1 MRMHDQSA
9 GPVLMRKR
17 SDSAEASDGGQDVS
31 DLELDGIIEPLSGD
45 VQGAP
50 LVPTL
55 SRELHNPIGTASDW
69 ASSTLNSLPSVFEG
83 GIAPASSAVL
93 ENGTWVTKMT
103 KRNKK
108 RVKLWLDPNFARVCW
123 HSTKTSKSFFIDDVR
138 EYRVGAQSRN
148 ARDDVAVAQ
157 DQENLWI
164 TIVYDTHE
172 RSQGR
177 SIKTMHVMMPDD
189 FLLKL
194 WTDALD
200 LVSRQRIKIMSA
212 LSSSTERHEQGM
224 ALAWRQA
231 MTRQG
236 QVRDTGFTYD
246 DARWVCRK
254 LEINCTENTVQ
265 THFKNI
271 VNDLNATMDYE
282 MYRKFIQSFRERKEI
297 YHIHGKLAFGSGI
310 KPDMELFLDFLANE
324 QKIDV
329 AKDRPYWE
337 GIFERFA
344 KPLTARPGQGDQL
357 RSQDRLSMTLSV
369 QGLQN
374 FIASQYNG
382 PLVPKINDP
391 TLDRPLNEYYI
402 SSSHN
407 TYLLG
412 RQVRGTSSVEGY
424 IATLVKG
431 CRCVE
436 IDCWDGDDGRPMVT
450 HGRTMTTRIPFE
462 DCVSVVA
469 RYAFNSSPYPL
480 IISLEVHCN
489 AEQQRIMVELMKK
502 YFKDMMITEPLFAN
516 AVSLPSPSELKHKI
530 LIKVKASSGEDGDLT
545 TLLTDSV
552 ITGRSRSRSLNSSL
566 ARAPSS
572 DIQAAAPS
580 SIVSS
585 PTATSPSDYQ
595 SSYATRESSVAS
607 IPIVTPASSA
617 EESDELPM
625 PLDKSRKKKT
635 SRITPELGKLGVY
648 AQGIKFHGFQDPSAK
663 NYNHIYSLAENVF
676 DKLCARKTDNK
687 ALLEKHNVRHLMR
700 VYPNNLR
707 VDSSNFDPLQSWRRG
722 VQMAALNWQYY
733 DVHQQVNEAMFA
745 AGPDRSGYVLKPE
758 ELRHAN
764 PREKRGRK
772 LVRFTVDL
780 LAAQRLPRPRTQN
793 SDALMNTYIE
803 VEVFCPEDRPGG
815 NTNGESNADVAFRDG
830 FAQSQTPLCQ
840 RSRTIEGNGFDP
852 QYNSKIDMRVETKW
866 PSLVF
871 VRWTVWNVQDGRSS
885 SPTLLATYTA
895 KLASLMQ
902 GYRLLPLFNPRGEQ
916 YRDAKLMVRISK
928 KAPVP
933 VQPGATADQ
942 SSFTQSSPRPE
953 PTRSGRSW
961 PLRIL
966 RIPSQRKKE
975 RSVIDTTK
983 SSNHSST
990 EFVTSRSVNSDE
1002 TDNGDPR

>member
-1 MRMHDQSA
+1 ISTTKNPGLIRRLSRGASNKLRRRGSTTRSMRMHDQSA

-17 SDSAEASDGGQDVS
+17 SDSIDGSDGGQDVS
-31 DLELDGIIEPLSGD
+31 DLELDVSTDQPAGD
-45 VQGAP
+45 ALGAP
-50 LVPTL
+50 LISTM
-55 SRELHNPIGTASDW
+55 SRDPQNPMASAAD
-69 ASSTLNSLPSVFEG
+69 LPSNRSGSVRSVFEG

-93 ENGTWVTKMT
+93 ENGTWVTKIT
-103 KRNKK
+103 KRNRK

-123 HSTKTSKSFFIDDVR
+123 HSTKASKSFLIDDVR

-148 ARDDVAVAQ
+148 ARDDVVVAP

-177 SIKTMHVMMPDD
+177 SIKTMHVIMPDD

-200 LVSRQRIKIMSA
+200 TVSRQRIQIMSA

-236 QVRDTGFTYD
+236 QNRETGFTYE

-265 THFKNI
+265 THFKSI
-271 VNDLNATMDYE
+271 VGDLNATMDFE

-297 YHIHGKLAFGSGI
+297 YHIHGKFGFGSGI
-310 KPDMELFLDFLANE
+310 KPDVELFLDFLANE

-329 AKDRPYWE
+329 AKDRPQWE

-344 KPLTARPGQGDQL
+344 KPSTS
-357 RSQDRLSMTLSV
+357 RSCACESHRGQDRNSMTLSV

-412 RQVRGTSSVEGY
+412 RQLRGTSSVEGY

-431 CRCVE
+431 CRCIE
-436 IDCWDGDDGRPMVT
+436 IDCWDGENGRPMVT

-489 AEQQRIMVELMKK
+489 AEQQLVMVELMKK
-502 YFKDMMITEPLFAN
+502 YFKDMMVMEPLISN

-530 LIKVKASSGEDGDLT
+530 LIKVKASSSDNTDL

-552 ITGRSRSRSLNSSL
+552 ISGRSRARSLTSGLTRASSL
-566 ARAPSS
+566 S
-572 DIQAAAPS
+572 DAHVAAPS

-595 SSYATRESSVAS
+595 SSHTTRESSIAS
-607 IPIVTPASSA
+607 VPIVTPASSA
-617 EESDELPM
+617 EDSDEIPM
-625 PLDKSRKKKT
+625 RLDKTQQRNKKT
-635 SRITPELGKLGVY
+635 SRIVPELGKLGVY
-648 AQGIKFHGFQDPSAK
+648 VQGYKFLGFQDPSART
-663 NYNHIYSLAENVF
+663 YNHIYSLAETTFKN
-676 DKLCARKTDNK
+676 LCARKTDNK

-700 VYPNNLR
+700 VYPSNLN

-758 ELRHAN
+758 ELRHAKSS
-764 PREKRGRK
+764 PTESASGLKEKKGRK
-772 LVRFTVDL
+772 IVRFTVDL

-793 SDALMNTYIE
+793 QDAPMNTYIE
-803 VEVFCPEDRPGG
+803 LEVYCPEDRPGG
-815 NTNGESNADVAFRDG
+815 NASNENNNDFPLHDEAPYSRT
-830 FAQSQTPLCQ
+830 SLCQ

-852 QYNSKIDMRVETKW
+852 QYNSKIEMRVETKW

-871 VRWTVWNVQDGRSS
+871 VRWTVWNVQEGKSA
-885 SPTLLATYTA
+885 TLLATYTA
-895 KLASLMQ
+895 KLASLLQ

-916 YRDAKLMVRISK
+916 YRDAKLMVKISK
-928 KAPVP
+928 KAPV
-933 VQPGATADQ
+933 
-942 SSFTQSSPRPE
+942 
-953 PTRSGRSW
+953 
-961 PLRIL
+961 
-966 RIPSQRKKE
+966 
-975 RSVIDTTK
+975 
-983 SSNHSST
+983 
-990 EFVTSRSVNSDE
+990 
-1002 TDNGDPR
+1002 